1 MVAVAAAP
9 AIDEAERLGE
19 FSFAELKAIA
29 EEIGATSA
37 RSKKGLVDNILA
49 KRAGEQAPEEAPEK
63 AELSATEVEADAQAE
78 AAREEVADAEKE
90 APLLPIK
97 HLMVTMHAAP
107 DESIGVLDQAGVNA
121 RVDGLLAQGYE
132 PIEFATLGFSPGGHK
147 LFYVFEKV
155 AKPRYTR
162 SMHFM
167 RLLTPQPNPIRSTI
181 TGFQADAYISA
192 FIEQGWKLVGA
203 RYNGDDVMGEV
214 MNGIYIIWMLVK

>member
-1 MVAVAAAP
+1 MVATAAP
-9 AIDEAERLGE
+9 VVDEAERLGE

-49 KRAGEQAPEEAPEK
+49 KRAGEQAPEEAPEE

-78 AAREEVADAEKE
+78 AAREEIAAKEE

-97 HLMVTMHAAP
+97 HLMLTMHAAA
-107 DESIGVLDQAGVNA
+107 DESIGVLDQVGVNA
-121 RVDGLLAQGYE
+121 RVDELLAQGYE

-147 LFYVFEKV
+147 LFYVFEQV
-155 AKPRYTR
+155 EKPRYTR
-162 SMHFM
+162 SMHIM
-167 RLLTPQPNPIRSTI
+167 KLLTPQPNPIRQTI

-192 FIEQGWKLVGA
+192 FIEQGWKLIGA